1 MLLHLWFCIVLCNK
15 TCMFPMSW
23 NRCYGQENLD
33 IKLLPVLSYLL
44 LRWLLELLLVTIT
57 VSTEADSCS
66 HLNAN
71 FSTKTRQDYGYI
83 LVLFDLSTQSPASVS
98 AFHAFTYSIIRQGT
112 SCPTALPKTEMLIP
126 VRKQN
131 NFCCVWQYRSCVLL
145 FNIQLIP
152 APLLLRILVSLLFHV
167 ECFRIAATF
176 TTIQHYS
183 DYSNLSQ

>member
-1 MLLHLWFCIVLCNK
+1 
-15 TCMFPMSW
+15 MSW

-131 NFCCVWQYRSCVLL
+131 NFCCVWQYRSCVL
-145 FNIQLIP
+145 IVQYSIDTSAAIRTAAV
-152 APLLLRILVSLLFHV
+152 APKVSLLFHV

-176 TTIQHYS
+176 TIQLYS

>member
-1 MLLHLWFCIVLCNK
+1 
-15 TCMFPMSW
+15 MSW

>member
-112 SCPTALPKTEMLIP
+112 SCPTAFPKTEMLIP
-126 VRKQN
+126 VRKQY
-131 NFCCVWQYRSCVLL
+131 NFCCLAISLCFFVQYSIDTSITAIRTAAV
-145 FNIQLIP
+145 
-152 APLLLRILVSLLFHV
+152 APTSITSLPRML
-167 ECFRIAATF
+167 
-176 TTIQHYS
+176 
-183 DYSNLSQ
+183 